1 LRRIN
6 TLHFEEQNL
15 EAIGDPSSEDKVH
28 NAINQMPFFNAFEL
42 LDPPNLAS
50 MMAAACSMFSGKEFR
65 PLGFSH

>member
-6 TLHFEEQNL
+6 TLHFVEQNL
-15 EAIGDPSSEDKVH
+15 EAIGEPSSEDKVH

-50 MMAAACSMFSGKEFR
+50 TTAAACSIFSGKSSG
-65 PLGFSH
+65 P